1 MSDFITLKLPESEKA
16 AFSRWIDQ
24 QKEENKKEVKKLVR
38 QTLDK
43 ISKRA
48 KQFVS
53 VDKGFLKTSIRAVS
67 TKEGYGGIVEV
78 GRHYSPYVEFGTG
91 SVFVAGQDVMKYA
104 EEFKRPRPVKR
115 KVNLRAQ
122 PYFFPAVRISQKEM
136 MARLEQ
142 MGFKR
147 K

>member
-1 MSDFITLKLPESEKA
+1 MSDFITLKLPDAERA

-67 TKEGYGGIVEV
+67 TKDGYGGIVEV

-91 SVFVAGQDVMKYA
+91 TKVVAPADVADYA
-104 EEFKRPRPVKR
+104 MTFKGRGVR

-142 MGFKR
+142 MGFK
-147 K
+147 KK